1 MRQKTIQV
9 YLDQLVSLW
18 SSLQKIEDFL
28 EDYIHTSENAQTFNV
43 LGITEEEKK
52 KMKEACMKE
61 ILAEKN
67 SLQSWMKSAL
77 AQYGEYK
84 TGEML
89 QRTFCTEPGLLLT
102 GFTEDSLLKIAR
114 EQLGKEKGGTKRS
127 KDRPFSKEVW
137 T

>member
-1 MRQKTIQV
+1 MM
-9 YLDQLVSLW
+9 
-18 SSLQKIEDFL
+18 
-28 EDYIHTSENAQTFNV
+28 V
-43 LGITEEEKK
+43 LGITVEEKK
-52 KMKEACMKE
+52 QMKDACRKE

-84 TGEML
+84 TCEML

-114 EQLGKEKGGTKRS
+114 EQLAHQKGGTKRS
-127 KDRPFSKEVW
+127 KDRPFSKQVW
-137 T
+137 KSLQLLGNPFH